1 MGPRQV
7 AVYTG
12 SFDPPTN
19 GHMDIVD
26 RASKLFAEVVVALGR
41 HPTRNPL
48 FSVEERLELLEALCR
63 PYENVR
69 VEGFGVLAVDFARQ
83 MGASIL
89 VRGLRV
95 GTDFEN
101 ELQMAHAN
109 ADLAPDIDTVFL
121 PTRPGNGF
129 ISASRVREIASFGGD
144 VSRYAPPE
152 VCTALQQK
160 FAGRTAS

>member
-1 MGPRQV
+1 MDAPQV
-7 AVYTG
+7 AIYTG

-19 GHMDIVD
+19 GHLDIVD
-26 RASKLFAEVVVALGR
+26 RASKLFSEVIVALGR

-48 FSVEERLELLEALCR
+48 FTVEERLELLQKLCK
-63 PYENVR
+63 PHENVR
-69 VEGFGVLAVDFARQ
+69 VETFGTLAVEFAREQ
-83 MGASIL
+83 GARVL

-109 ADLAPDIDTVFL
+109 SDLAPEIDTVFL
-121 PTRPGNGF
+121 PTRPATGF

-144 VSRYAPPE
+144 VSRYAPAE
-152 VCTALQQK
+152 VCEALKRKFGQQ
-160 FAGRTAS
+160 